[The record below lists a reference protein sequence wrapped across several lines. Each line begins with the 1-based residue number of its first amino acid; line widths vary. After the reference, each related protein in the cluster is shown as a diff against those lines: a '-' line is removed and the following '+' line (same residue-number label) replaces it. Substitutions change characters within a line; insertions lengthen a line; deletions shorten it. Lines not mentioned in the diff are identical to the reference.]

1 MAVKKNALPEVC
13 HVLKWTLGC
22 LMEDE
27 LWEKSSTSTYSH
39 ALTLTIFQKH
49 LRVRQWRKAVQFR
62 AACHYQGGK
71 LVGELC

>member
-27 LWEKSSTSTYSH
+27 LWEKSSTSTYPH
-39 ALTLTIFQKH
+39 ALTSTILRKNF
-49 LRVRQWRKAVQFR
+49 RVRQ
-62 AACHYQGGK
+62 
-71 LVGELC
+71 